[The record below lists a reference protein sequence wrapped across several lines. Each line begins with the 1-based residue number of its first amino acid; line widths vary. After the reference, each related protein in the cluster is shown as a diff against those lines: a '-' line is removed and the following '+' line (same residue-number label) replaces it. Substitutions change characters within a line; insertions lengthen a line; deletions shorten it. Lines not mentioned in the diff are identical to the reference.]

1 MWVLVNLITNSDIA
15 DLFLTK
21 LNGYSFIINLFK
33 QHFFDQNNYQRDRR
47 LAQEELSLLE
57 QLIWVISNLTADKL
71 DGSNAKMALE
81 FKVDKYLGMAIFDF
95 KTQF

>member
-15 DLFLTK
+15 DLFLIK

-57 QLIWVISNLTADKL
+57 
-71 DGSNAKMALE
+71 
-81 FKVDKYLGMAIFDF
+81 
-95 KTQF
+95 